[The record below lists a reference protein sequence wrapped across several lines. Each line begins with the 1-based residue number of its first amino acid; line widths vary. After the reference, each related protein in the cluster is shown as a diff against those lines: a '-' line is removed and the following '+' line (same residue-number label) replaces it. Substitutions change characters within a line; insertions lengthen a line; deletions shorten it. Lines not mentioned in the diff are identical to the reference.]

1 MESSDLGRVNRFRD
15 TINLGRIAK
24 YGPIAGLL
32 LLYVFFTIQSEFFL
46 TVDNQINVLKQVSI
60 IGILAIGLTFAI
72 LAAEIDLSIA
82 QLMEFTGILI
92 AVLAVGKAIPRGP
105 EFPQLAIPLAI
116 LVGYA
121 VGIGLGGVAGYITS
135 RFDVPSFMTTLAILF
150 LADGL
155 GLLTSGNRPVTE
167 VPEGLINIAGGT
179 IAGFP
184 NLVLMFL
191 GLLIIAQFFLS
202 YTRFGVYIYATGGDR
217 EAAELTGVNV
227 GRVRLGV
234 LMIAAAFSV
243 TAGIAMIGRLAS
255 ATPVMGTGLLLPP
268 IAAVILGGAD
278 LFGGRGHMLGT
289 LIGVMILGVLANGL
303 NLMGV
308 NAPGQLV
315 AQGIVLMIAVLAN
328 VIGRE

>member
-1 MESSDLGRVNRFRD
+1 MELSDPGGVDRFRD
-15 TINLGRIAK
+15 GLDLAQIAQ
-24 YGPIAGLL
+24 YGPVAGLL
-32 LLYVFFTIQSEFFL
+32 LLYVYFSIQSDVFL
-46 TVDNQINVLKQVSI
+46 TVRNQVNVLQQVSI

-92 AVLAVGKAIPRGP
+92 AVLAVGKAIPRGFD
-105 EFPQLAIPLAI
+105 FPQLAIPLAI
-116 LVGYA
+116 LVGYV
-121 VGIGLGGVAGYITS
+121 VGIGFGGVAGYITS

-155 GLLTSGNRPVTE
+155 GLMVSGNRPVTN
-167 VPEGLINIAGGT
+167 VPEGLIGIAGGT
-179 IAGFP
+179 TLGFP
-184 NLVLMFL
+184 NLVIMFL
-191 GLLIIAQFFLS
+191 ALLIVAQLFLS
-202 YTRFGVYIYATGGDR
+202 YTRFGLYIYATGGDR
-217 EAAELTGVNV
+217 DAAELTGVNV
-227 GRVRLGV
+227 RRVRLGV
-234 LMIAAAFSV
+234 LMISAAFTV
-243 TAGIAMIGRLAS
+243 TAGVAMIGRLSS

-289 LIGVMILGVLANGL
+289 LIGVLILGVLANGL

>member
-1 MESSDLGRVNRFRD
+1 MSLSDLGRVDRFRD
-15 TINLGRIAK
+15 GINLGQVAK
-24 YGPIAGLL
+24 YGPVIGLL
-32 LLYVFFTIQSEFFL
+32 LLYVFFSIQSDVFL
-46 TVDNQINVLKQVSI
+46 TVRNQVNVFRQVSI
-60 IGILAIGLTFAI
+60 IGIMAIGLTFAI

-92 AVLAVGKAIPRGP
+92 AILAVGKAIPRGFD
-105 EFPQLAIPLAI
+105 FPQLAIPLAI
-116 LVGYA
+116 LVGYV
-121 VGIGLGGVAGYITS
+121 VGIGFGGIAGYITS

-155 GLLTSGNRPVTE
+155 GLMVSGNRPVTD
-167 VPEGLINIAGGT
+167 VPEGLIGIAGGT
-179 IAGFP
+179 TAGFP
-184 NLVLMFL
+184 NLVLLFL
-191 GLLIIAQFFLS
+191 MLLIVAQFFLS

-227 GRVRLGV
+227 RRVRLGV
-234 LMIAAAFSV
+234 LMISAAFSV
-243 TAGIAMIGRLAS
+243 TAGIAMIGRLSS
-255 ATPVMGTGLLLPP
+255 ATPDMGTGLLLPP

-289 LIGVMILGVLANGL
+289 LIGVLILGVLANGM

-315 AQGIVLMIAVLAN
+315 AQGIVLMIAVIAN
-328 VIGRE
+328 VIGRK